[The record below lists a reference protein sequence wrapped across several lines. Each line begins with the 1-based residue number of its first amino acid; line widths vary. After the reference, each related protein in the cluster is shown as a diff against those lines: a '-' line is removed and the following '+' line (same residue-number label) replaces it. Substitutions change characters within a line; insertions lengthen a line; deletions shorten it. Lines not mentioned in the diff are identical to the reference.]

1 MKNLIKKILKEE
13 LSDDDLNWIREI
25 DPIDNFTKWVEEQS
39 LYSNFNNKKDGHWLV
54 LIENTRT
61 FIEELKD
68 ETNTLLEYVENI
80 DSSAGLAHNGDM
92 LDAVEE
98 MLGDKDGNSDSYYVE
113 LFRDGQIYLR
123 TFLKYF
129 GPYGEKYNI
138 PLEHL
143 LNLSHKYFDD
153 KVDDSIINR

>member
-61 FIEELKD
+61 FIDELKD

-80 DSSAGLAHNGDM
+80 DSSAGLVHSGDM

-98 MLGDKDGNSDSYYVE
+98 MLGNNNGSSVSYIVE

-123 TFLKYF
+123 TFLENF
-129 GPYGEKYNI
+129 GSYGEKHNI

-153 KVDDSIINR
+153 KVDDNIINR

>member
-1 MKNLIKKILKEE
+1 MVNLPLGFLGTGL
-13 LSDDDLNWIREI
+13 LSTAYGISADGTVVVGSSKLGVGWQAFRWEDLNK
-25 DPIDNFTKWVEEQS
+25 NAAVES
-39 LYSNFNNKKDGHWLV
+39 
-54 LIENTRT
+54 
-61 FIEELKD
+61 
-68 ETNTLLEYVENI
+68 
-80 DSSAGLAHNGDM
+80 
-92 LDAVEE
+92 EE
-98 MLGDKDGNSDSYYVE
+98 MLGNNDGSSDSYYVE